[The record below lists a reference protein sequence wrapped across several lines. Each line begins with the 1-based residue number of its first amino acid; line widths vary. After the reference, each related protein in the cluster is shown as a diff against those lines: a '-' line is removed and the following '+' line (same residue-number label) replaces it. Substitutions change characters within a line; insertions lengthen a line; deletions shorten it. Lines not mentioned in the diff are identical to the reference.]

1 MGVLGGRPQ
10 LYTGKVQGLAS
21 LLDHY
26 GKEILWDFQAELGI
40 DIHDYA
46 CGLRGYKEFYVF
58 LNQLPPHS
66 KFKSAVSQNPEI
78 AELEISSLSDN
89 DIREIME
96 QREEGKPGRQTPEG
110 YTLEIEKLN
119 QLIDEIKILRI
130 AMSGSKKT
138 KFVPA
143 QRPETEAEALLNKRI
158 EILEEEDRNTF
169 EKELGF

>member
-1 MGVLGGRPQ
+1 M
-10 LYTGKVQGLAS
+10 
-21 LLDHY
+21 
-26 GKEILWDFQAELGI
+26 
-40 DIHDYA
+40 
-46 CGLRGYKEFYVF
+46 F

-78 AELEISSLSDN
+78 AEMEVSSLSDD
-89 DIREIME
+89 DIRAIME

-119 QLIDEIKILRI
+119 QVIDEIKILRI

-143 QRPETEAEALLNKRI
+143 QRPETEAEALLNERI

>member
-1 MGVLGGRPQ
+1 MGVLGRGSQ
-10 LYTGKVQGLAS
+10 LDTGKVQGLAS
-21 LLDHY
+21 LLDTY
-26 GKEILWDFQAELGI
+26 GKEILWDFQVELGI

-46 CGLRGYKEFYVF
+46 CGLRGYHEFYVF

-66 KFKSAVSQNPEI
+66 KFKSAVSQNPDI
-78 AELEISSLSDN
+78 ARMEVSSLSDD

-110 YTLEIEKLN
+110 YTMEIEKLN
-119 QLIDEIKILRI
+119 QVIDEIKLLRLSW
-130 AMSGSKKT
+130 SGDKKN
-138 KFVPA
+138 KFTPA
-143 QRPETEAEALLNKRI
+143 QRPETEAEALLSERI